1 MPAVCVS
8 VIPWMEVNVRTAFR
22 LVLPTLLTLGLA
34 VGGLPASATH
44 NADLHSSNVQLLDN
58 EPGIPNPGTPAADV
72 FTNSDLAFWG
82 NRLYAGN
89 YGGFRIFDISNG
101 ANPTLVEAVDCNST
115 TATGGGGQH
124 DISVWNNDGDPAAD
138 LAFLSVDQPR
148 IASVGTDPTTCT
160 PGATAAAGAAV
171 AQQQVAWE
179 GVRVF
184 DINDETNPV
193 QIAAVP
199 TDCGSHT
206 HTLVPTDDGVGAPPA
221 DASLYLYISSYPTS
235 NQTNGVD
242 TGPGA
247 GTDPQG
253 TPFMG
258 ADRVR
263 GQRNNGT
270 DCLEPEPRPNE
281 ETGDWVGGQ
290 GHNKISI
297 VELNLSDPDAVD
309 DPSLRTETGAPGG
322 PVCDDGNP
330 ASGAD
335 TCVVYPQV
343 IEVAMPTG
351 TRMTHLAGPARTF
364 DFTAC
369 HDISV
374 FMELDLAAGSCWD
387 EGILWDIS
395 NPEVPDFLRRIRL
408 NEVDLLFHSV
418 TFSWDGKVLAFED
431 EAGGGTDDRCRS
443 VGDQQGRMWFTDP
456 DLNQLGSFKI
466 PRPQPKGEN
475 CTAHLYNFI
484 PQDND
489 RDILVSAW
497 YKGGTSVADSTQPA
511 QTKEIGFYDAQGG
524 AGTTDDSDVWASY
537 WYNGFIYVN
546 DIQRG
551 LDTLAFNDARA
562 EDALTLPF
570 FNPQTQMDLI
580 AQTPPKCGKRNAGIF
595 GTSERDVLS
604 TDDLPDVIQALGG
617 NDIVSSEGGNDRDCG
632 GSGNDRVKG
641 QGNSDRLFGEQGKDR
656 LNGGLG
662 NDRLVGGP
670 GRDVC
675 VGGPGKDRAR
685 QCEVEVGIEA

>member
-1 MPAVCVS
+1 
-8 VIPWMEVNVRTAFR
+8 VRTVFR
-22 LVLPTLLTLGLA
+22 LALPTLLALGLA
-34 VGGLPASATH
+34 VAALPASANH
-44 NADLHSSNVQLLDN
+44 NADLHSSNVQLLDT
-58 EPGIPNPGTPAADV
+58 EPPPTTA
-72 FTNSDLAFWG
+72 TNSDLAFWG

-89 YGGFRIFDISNG
+89 YNGFRIFDISNG
-101 ANPTLVEAVDCNST
+101 ANPTLVTNAVCTST
-115 TATGGGGQH
+115 PSGQH
-124 DISVWNNDGDPAAD
+124 DISVWNTDADAQAD
-138 LAFLSVDQPR
+138 LLFLSVDGPR
-148 IASVGTDPTTCT
+148 IPVAPNTDPTAC
-160 PGATAAAGAAV
+160 ATGSTAGTTATSTTADH
-171 AQQQVAWE
+171 QVAWE
-179 GVRVF
+179 GVRIF
-184 DINDETNPV
+184 DIGMSGGTGTEAAPV

-206 HTLVPTDDGVGAPPA
+206 HTLVPTEDGVGAPA
-221 DASLYLYISSYPTS
+221 ANASLYLYISSYPTS
-235 NQTNGVD
+235 NQTND
-242 TGPGA
+242 TDFGNFE
-247 GTDPQG
+247 GTNPDGSSFPL
-253 TPFMG
+253 
-258 ADRVR
+258 ADRVA
-263 GQRNNGT
+263 GQRSNGT
-270 DCLEPEPRPNE
+270 DCLEPEPRPDSA
-281 ETGDWVGGQ
+281 TADWTANQ

-297 VELNLSDPDAVD
+297 IEVNLSDPAAADDAV
-309 DPSLRTETGAPGG
+309 LETDGAAGFSAASCPG
-322 PVCDDGNP
+322 
-330 ASGAD
+330 AAD
-335 TCVVYPQV
+335 NCVVYPQV

-351 TRMTHLAGPARTF
+351 TRTTHLAGITRTTE
-364 DFTAC
+364 FTAC

-374 FMELDLAAGSCWD
+374 FMELNLAAGSCWD

-408 NEVDLLFHSV
+408 DEVDLLFHSV

-443 VGDQQGRMWFTDP
+443 SGDQQGRMWFTDP
-456 DLNQLGSFKI
+456 DLNVLGSFKI

-484 PQDND
+484 PQDDD

-497 YKGGTSVADSTQPA
+497 YKGATSVADATQPA
-511 QTKEIGFYDAQGG
+511 QTKEIGFYDVQAG
-524 AGTTDDSDVWASY
+524 AGLTDDSDVWASY

-562 EDALTLPF
+562 ENAMTLPF

-580 AQTPPKCGKRNAGIF
+580 AQTPPKCGNRDAGVF
-595 GTSERDVLS
+595 GTSERDVLA

-632 GSGNDRVKG
+632 GSGNDRLKG
-641 QGNSDRLFGEQGKDR
+641 QGNSDRLFGEQGRDR

-685 QCEVEVGIEA
+685 QCEREIGIEA